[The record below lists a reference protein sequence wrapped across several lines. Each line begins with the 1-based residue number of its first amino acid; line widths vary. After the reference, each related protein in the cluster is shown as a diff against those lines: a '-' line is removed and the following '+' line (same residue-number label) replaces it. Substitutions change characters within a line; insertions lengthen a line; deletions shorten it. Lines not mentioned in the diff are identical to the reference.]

1 MLRKFRHIIAGHTT
15 RLVLTKMGE
24 TMERRTFLVRASQTL
39 VCALAAHGTDSSL
52 CTEQQQAQDSSDTL
66 EQRVAAVIQA
76 YDAQGNHRTGTEVDR
91 ASAEWLASQVR
102 HLGAEPSL
110 EPFTLSRIDPQSC
123 YLRVA
128 GRRIDSLPLFD
139 AGFTGSE
146 GVHGRL
152 GHLGSDAEIAL
163 IESEPP
169 SFSDPGIEQREQ
181 VQEARRSQHKAI
193 VVLTRGPRPG
203 LFLINARG
211 FTKPFGPPMLQIS
224 SSESAWLKQQAER
237 HAEATLVAE
246 VRRTTAQ
253 AYNVTAKIA
262 GTKAALAPLVFMVP
276 RSGWWQCASEQGS
289 RLACWLEVIRALA
302 AAKPARDS
310 YFVAF
315 SGHEVGFLGV
325 DPYARRLPDLIRR
338 AHAWIF
344 FGSDI
349 GAPRQPNTIHA
360 SDDAL
365 EHWIVTALEKEGLTV
380 NTKARHDS
388 NARGEVSAIQ
398 QGGGRFVTVAC
409 DTEVFHNVADRWP
422 QAVDVGTVAR
432 YAKAFANGA
441 LQLAHEGG

>member
-1 MLRKFRHIIAGHTT
+1 MK
-15 RLVLTKMGE
+15 
-24 TMERRTFLVRASQTL
+24 RRTFLAVGGQTL
-39 VCALAAHGTDSSL
+39 AVALAPRATRSGL
-52 CTEQQQAQDSSDTL
+52 LFGQQQSQVLTDAL
-66 EQRVAAVIQA
+66 EQRIAAVIQA
-76 YDAQGNHRTGTEVDR
+76 YDAQGNHRTGTEVDKV
-91 ASAEWLASQVR
+91 SAEWLANELR
-102 HLGAEPSL
+102 YLGAEPSL
-110 EPFTLSRIDPQSC
+110 EAFTFSRIDPQSC

-139 AGFTGSE
+139 AGFSGSE

-169 SFSDPGIEQREQ
+169 SFSDPGIEQRGQ
-181 VQEARRSQHKAI
+181 VQEARHSQHKAI

-211 FTKPFGPPMLQIS
+211 FTKPSGPPMLQIS
-224 SSESAWLKQQAER
+224 SAESAWLKEQADR

-246 VRRTTAQ
+246 VKRTTTQ
-253 AYNVTAKIA
+253 AYNLTARIP
-262 GTKAALAPLVFMVP
+262 GSNPALAPLVFMVP

-289 RLACWLEVIRALA
+289 RLACWLEVARVLA
-302 AAKPARDS
+302 NAKPERDS
-310 YFVAF
+310 FFVAF
-315 SGHEVGFLGV
+315 SGHEIGFLGV
-325 DPYARRLPDLIRR
+325 DPYVKGRPDLITR
-338 AHAWIF
+338 AYAWIF

-349 GAPRQPNTIHA
+349 GAPRQPNVLHA

-365 EHWIVTALEKEGLTV
+365 EHWIVTALEREGLTV
-380 NTKARHDS
+380 NTKARHDAI
-388 NARGEVSAIQ
+388 ARGEVTAIQ

-409 DTEVFHNVADRWP
+409 DTEVFHNIADRWP

-441 LQLAHEGG
+441 MQLASQRE

>member
-1 MLRKFRHIIAGHTT
+1 MK
-15 RLVLTKMGE
+15 
-24 TMERRTFLVRASQTL
+24 RRAFLAVGGQTL
-39 VCALAAHGTDSSL
+39 AVALAPRATRSGL
-52 CTEQQQAQDSSDTL
+52 LYGQQQSQVLPDAL
-66 EQRVAAVIQA
+66 EQRIAAVIQA

-91 ASAEWLASQVR
+91 VSAEWLTNELR
-102 HLGAEPSL
+102 CLGAQPSL
-110 EPFTLSRIDPQSC
+110 EPFTFSRIDPQSC

-128 GRRIDSLPLFD
+128 SRRIDSLPLFD
-139 AGFTGSE
+139 AGFSGSE

-169 SFSDPGIEQREQ
+169 SFSNPGIEQRGQ
-181 VQEARRSQHKAI
+181 VQEARHSRHKAI

-211 FTKPFGPPMLQIS
+211 FTKPFGPPMLHIS
-224 SSESAWLKQQAER
+224 SAESAWLKEQAEH

-253 AYNVTAKIA
+253 AYNVTAKIP
-262 GTKAALAPLVFMVP
+262 GINPALAPLVFMVP

-289 RLACWLEVIRALA
+289 RLACWLEVVRVLA
-302 AAKPARDS
+302 AANSARDS
-310 YFVAF
+310 FLVAF

-325 DPYARRLPDLIRR
+325 DPYVKGRPDLITR
-338 AHAWIF
+338 AYAWVF

-349 GAPRQPNTIHA
+349 GAPGQPNVLHA

-380 NTKARHDS
+380 NTKAHHDVI
-388 NARGEVSAIQ
+388 ARGEVSTIQ

-441 LQLAHEGG
+441 LQLASQGE

>member
-1 MLRKFRHIIAGHTT
+1 MKRRAL
-15 RLVLTKMGE
+15 LVNGGQALVFG
-24 TMERRTFLVRASQTL
+24 LAVRATPSGLLSTRQEL
-39 VCALAAHGTDSSL
+39 
-52 CTEQQQAQDSSDTL
+52 QDSLDTL
-66 EQRVAAVIQA
+66 EQRVAAVIQD

-91 ASAEWLASQVR
+91 ASAEWLANRLR

-181 VQEARRSQHKAI
+181 VQEARHSRHKAI

-224 SSESAWLKQQAER
+224 TAESAWLKDHAEL

-246 VRRTTAQ
+246 IRRTTAQ
-253 AYNVTAKIA
+253 AYNVAAKIP
-262 GTKAALAPLVFMVP
+262 GSNPALAPLVFMVP

-289 RLACWLEVIRALA
+289 RLACWLEVVRVLA
-302 AAKPARDS
+302 AAKPVRDS
-310 YFVAF
+310 FFVAF

-325 DPYARRLPDLIRR
+325 DPYIKARPDLITH

-349 GAPRQPNTIHA
+349 GAPRQPNVIHA
-360 SDDAL
+360 SEDAL
-365 EHWIVTALEKEGLTV
+365 EQWAVATLEKEGLTV
-380 NTKARHDS
+380 NTKVRHNS
-388 NARGEVSAIQ
+388 SARGEVSTVQ

-409 DTEVFHNVADRWP
+409 DTEVFHNIADRWP
-422 QAVDVGTVAR
+422 QAIDVGTVAR

-441 LQLAHEGG
+441 LQLARQGA